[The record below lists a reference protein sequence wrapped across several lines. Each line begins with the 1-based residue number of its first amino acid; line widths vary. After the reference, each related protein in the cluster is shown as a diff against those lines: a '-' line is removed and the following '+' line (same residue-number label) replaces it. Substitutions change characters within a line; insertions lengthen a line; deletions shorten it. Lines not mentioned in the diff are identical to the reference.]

1 MVSLW
6 RVKPRV
12 DRTVR
17 TMAKWPWLGG
27 YSGLLYCDLQ
37 SGKIESTTDPVTTTL
52 GDMLVEK
59 PSDCILASIPI

>member
-17 TMAKWPWLGG
+17 TMAKWPRFGG

-37 SGKIESTTDPVTTTL
+37 SGEIESTTDPVTTTL

-59 PSDCILASIPI
+59 TSDCSLASIPI